1 MALPCRGVQKHQQD
15 STGRITLGKL
25 SRRSSGMLPQATG
38 LLQHTPMLCSLREQ
52 GNANLT
58 ALMLF

>member
-1 MALPCRGVQKHQQD
+1 MALVCKGVQKPHQD
-15 STGRITLGKL
+15 GICRIKLAKL

-52 GNANLT
+52 GNADLT
-58 ALMLF
+58 ALLLF